1 MPEYLSPGVY
11 IEEIERGPRPIEG
24 VPTSTAAFLG
34 ETERGP
40 LRPRLVTSY
49 NEYLR
54 WFGSV
59 FADARYMPHAASGFF
74 DNGGKRLYVSRIV
87 GEAATAASKVFGEF
101 TVEAV
106 GPGAWGSRVWVR
118 VTRRDARRRRTG
130 RAASACS
137 WPTGPRTRRP
147 SGLQSVRSGQRA
159 TGCRGRRW
167 PRTTTTCRSIRS
179 IRTSSRSA

>member
-11 IEEIERGPRPIEG
+11 VEEIERGPRPIEG

-54 WFGSV
+54 WFGTV

-74 DNGGKRLYVSRIV
+74 ANGGKRLYVSRIV
-87 GEAATAASKVFGEF
+87 GEAATV
-101 TVEAV
+101 AV
-106 GPGAWGSRVWVR
+106 TCHLAESRVWAIRVHDVR
-118 VTRRDARRRRTG
+118 
-130 RAASACS
+130 ASADALAVS
-137 WPTGPRTRRP
+137 RELGK
-147 SGLQSVRSGQRA
+147 VR
-159 TGCRGRRW
+159 
-167 PRTTTTCRSIRS
+167 
-179 IRTSSRSA
+179 